1 MLQQGEKMD
10 FLIFT
15 GNSNKSLAEGIVSR
29 LGMRLGASTVSK
41 FSDGEIMVKIN
52 ESVRGRDV
60 FIVQPTNAPSDT
72 NLMELMVMTDA
83 LRRASANTIT
93 AVMPYFGYSRQDRAS
108 EPRVPITAKLVSN
121 LITVSGADRVI
132 TMDLHAGQIQGFFDI
147 PVDNLYALPVFYKY
161 MKDNNLC
168 DDDTVI
174 VSPDAGG
181 VARAR
186 IYAKKFGMPLAII
199 DKRRSG
205 PNIAKV
211 MNVIGEVSGKKC
223 ILIDDMIDTAGT
235 LTEAATALIEN
246 GAVSVKAMAT
256 HGILSGPAIERISN
270 SVIEKVIITDTID
283 NTRLKDFAKLE
294 ILTVAEILATS
305 IVRIHN
311 KESISSLFTGD

>member
-1 MLQQGEKMD
+1 MD
-10 FLIFT
+10 FLIFS
-15 GNSNKSLAEGIVSR
+15 GNSNKSLAEGIVAR
-29 LGMRLGASTVSK
+29 LGMRLGAATVSK

-60 FIVQPTNAPSDT
+60 FVVQPTNAPSDT
-72 NLMELMVMTDA
+72 NLMELMVMADA
-83 LRRASANTIT
+83 LKRASANTIT
-93 AVMPYFGYSRQDRAS
+93 AIMPYFGYSRQDRVS
-108 EPRVPITAKLVSN
+108 EPRVPITAKLISN
-121 LITVSGADRVI
+121 LITVSGIDRVV

-147 PVDNLYALPVFYKY
+147 PVDNLYALPVFHKY
-161 MKDNNLC
+161 MQDNNLC
-168 DDDTVI
+168 NDDTVI

-205 PNIAKV
+205 PNVAKV
-211 MNVIGEVSGKKC
+211 MHVIGDVSGKKC

-235 LTEAATALIEN
+235 LTEAAAALMAN

-256 HGILSGPAIERISN
+256 HGILSGPAIDRLSN
-270 SVIEKVIITDTID
+270 SAIEKVIITDTID

-294 ILTVAEILATS
+294 ILSVAGVLATS
-305 IVRIHN
+305 IERIHN
-311 KESISSLFTGD
+311 KESISSLFTGN

>member
-1 MLQQGEKMD
+1 MD
-10 FLIFT
+10 FLIFS
-15 GNSNKSLAEGIVSR
+15 GNSNKSLAESIVSR
-29 LGMRLGASTVSK
+29 LGMRLGAATVSK
-41 FSDGEIMVKIN
+41 FSDGEIMVKIDD
-52 ESVRGRDV
+52 SVRGRDV
-60 FIVQPTNAPSDT
+60 FVVQPTNAPSDS

-83 LRRASANTIT
+83 LKRASANTIT
-93 AVMPYFGYSRQDRAS
+93 AIMPYFGYSRQDRAS

-121 LITVSGADRVI
+121 LIATSGVDRVV

-161 MKDNNLC
+161 MQDNNLC
-168 DDDTVI
+168 NDDTVI

-205 PNIAKV
+205 PNVAKV
-211 MNVIGEVSGKKC
+211 MHVIGEIAGKKC

-235 LTEAATALIEN
+235 LTEAAVALMEH

-256 HGILSGPAIERISN
+256 HGILSGPAIDRISS

-283 NTRLKDFAKLE
+283 NTRLKDFTKLQ
-294 ILTVAEILATS
+294 ILSVAGILATS
-305 IVRIHN
+305 IERIHN
-311 KESISSLFTGD
+311 KESISSLFTGN

>member
-1 MLQQGEKMD
+1 MD
-10 FLIFT
+10 FLIFS
-15 GNSNKSLAEGIVSR
+15 GNSNKSLAESIVSR
-29 LGMRLGASTVSK
+29 LGMRLGAATVSK
-41 FSDGEIMVKIN
+41 FSDGEIMVKID

-60 FIVQPTNAPSDT
+60 FVVQPTNAPSDS

-83 LRRASANTIT
+83 LKRASANTIT
-93 AVMPYFGYSRQDRAS
+93 AIMPYFGYSRQDRAS

-121 LITVSGADRVI
+121 LIATSGVDRVV

-161 MKDNNLC
+161 MQDNNLC
-168 DDDTVI
+168 NDDTVI

-205 PNIAKV
+205 PNVAKV
-211 MNVIGEVSGKKC
+211 MHVIGEIAGKKC

-235 LTEAATALIEN
+235 LTEAAVALMEH

-256 HGILSGPAIERISN
+256 HGILSGPAIDRISS

-283 NTRLKDFAKLE
+283 NTRLKDFTKLQ
-294 ILTVAEILATS
+294 ILSVAGILATS
-305 IVRIHN
+305 IERIHN
-311 KESISSLFTGD
+311 KESIKIGRAHV

>member
-1 MLQQGEKMD
+1 MD
-10 FLIFT
+10 FLIFS
-15 GNSNKSLAEGIVSR
+15 GNSNKSLAESIVSR
-29 LGMRLGASTVSK
+29 LGMRLGAATVSK
-41 FSDGEIMVKIN
+41 FSDGEIMVKID

-60 FIVQPTNAPSDT
+60 FVVQPTNAPSDS

-83 LRRASANTIT
+83 LKRASANTIT
-93 AVMPYFGYSRQDRAS
+93 AIMPYFGYSRQDRAS

-121 LITVSGADRVI
+121 LIATSGVDRVV

-161 MKDNNLC
+161 MQDNNLC
-168 DDDTVI
+168 NDDTVI

-205 PNIAKV
+205 PNVAKI
-211 MNVIGEVSGKKC
+211 MHVIGEIAGKKC

-235 LTEAATALIEN
+235 LTEAAVALMEH

-256 HGILSGPAIERISN
+256 HGILSGPAIDRISS
-270 SVIEKVIITDTID
+270 SVIEKVIISDTID
-283 NTRLKDFAKLE
+283 NTRLKDFTKLQ
-294 ILTVAEILATS
+294 ILSVAGILATS
-305 IVRIHN
+305 IERIHN
-311 KESISSLFTGD
+311 KESISSLFTGN

>member
-1 MLQQGEKMD
+1 MD
-10 FLIFT
+10 FLIFS
-15 GNSNKSLAEGIVSR
+15 GNSNKSLAESIVSR
-29 LGMRLGASTVSK
+29 LGMRLGAATVSK

-72 NLMELMVMTDA
+72 NLMELMVMADA

-93 AVMPYFGYSRQDRAS
+93 AIMPYFGYSRQDRAS

-121 LITVSGADRVI
+121 LITVAGINRVV

-161 MKDNNLC
+161 MQDNNLC
-168 DDDTVI
+168 DGETVI

-186 IYAKKFGMPLAII
+186 TYAKKFGMPLAII
-199 DKRRSG
+199 DKRRSS
-205 PNIAKV
+205 PNVAKV
-211 MNVIGEVSGKKC
+211 MHVIGEVAGKKC

-235 LTEAATALIEN
+235 LTEAAAALMEN

-256 HGILSGPAIERISN
+256 HGILSGPAIDRIGA

-294 ILTVAEILATS
+294 ILTVSGILATS
-305 IVRIHN
+305 IERIHN
-311 KESISSLFTGD
+311 KESISSLFKGD

>member
-1 MLQQGEKMD
+1 MD
-10 FLIFT
+10 FLIFS
-15 GNSNKSLAEGIVSR
+15 GNSNKSLAESIVSR
-29 LGMRLGASTVSK
+29 LGMRLGAATVSK
-41 FSDGEIMVKIN
+41 FSDGEIMVKID

-60 FIVQPTNAPSDT
+60 FVVQPTNAPSDS

-83 LRRASANTIT
+83 LKRASANTIT
-93 AVMPYFGYSRQDRAS
+93 AIMPYFGYSRQDRAS

-121 LITVSGADRVI
+121 LIATSGVDRVV

-161 MKDNNLC
+161 MQDNNLC
-168 DDDTVI
+168 NDDTVI

-205 PNIAKV
+205 PNVAKV
-211 MNVIGEVSGKKC
+211 MHVIGEIAGKKC
-223 ILIDDMIDTAGT
+223 ILIDDMIDTAST
-235 LTEAATALIEN
+235 LTEAAVALMEH

-256 HGILSGPAIERISN
+256 HGILSGPAIDRISS

-283 NTRLKDFAKLE
+283 NTRLKDFTKLQ
-294 ILTVAEILATS
+294 ILSVAGILATS
-305 IVRIHN
+305 IERIHN
-311 KESISSLFTGD
+311 KESISSLFTGN

>member
-1 MLQQGEKMD
+1 MD
-10 FLIFT
+10 FLIFS

-29 LGMRLGASTVSK
+29 LGMRLGAATVSK

-60 FIVQPTNAPSDT
+60 FVVQPTNAPSDT
-72 NLMELMVMTDA
+72 NLMELMIMADA
-83 LRRASANTIT
+83 LKRASANTIT
-93 AVMPYFGYSRQDRAS
+93 AIMPYFGYSRQDRAS
-108 EPRVPITAKLVSN
+108 EPRVPITSKLVAN
-121 LITVSGADRVI
+121 LITTSGVDRVV

-161 MKDNNLC
+161 MQDNNLC
-168 DDDTVI
+168 NEDTVI

-186 IYAKKFGMPLAII
+186 TYAKKFGMPLAII
-199 DKRRSG
+199 DKRRSS
-205 PNIAKV
+205 PNVAKV
-211 MNVIGEVSGKKC
+211 MHVIGDVAGKKC

-235 LTEAATALIEN
+235 LTEAAAALMEN

-256 HGILSGPAIERISN
+256 HGILSGPAIDRIGA

-294 ILTVAEILATS
+294 ILSVSGILATS
-305 IVRIHN
+305 IERIHN

>member
-1 MLQQGEKMD
+1 MD
-10 FLIFT
+10 FLIFS

-29 LGMRLGASTVSK
+29 LGMRLGAATVSK

-72 NLMELMVMTDA
+72 NLMELMVMADA

-93 AVMPYFGYSRQDRAS
+93 AIMPYFGYSRQDRAS

-121 LITVSGADRVI
+121 LITVAGINRVV

-161 MKDNNLC
+161 MQDNNLC
-168 DDDTVI
+168 DGETVI

-186 IYAKKFGMPLAII
+186 TYAKKFGMPLAII
-199 DKRRSG
+199 DKRRSS
-205 PNIAKV
+205 PNVAKV
-211 MNVIGEVSGKKC
+211 MHVIGEVAGKKC

-235 LTEAATALIEN
+235 LTEAAAALMEN

-256 HGILSGPAIERISN
+256 HGILSGPAIDRIGA

-294 ILTVAEILATS
+294 ILTVSGILATS
-305 IVRIHN
+305 IERIHN
-311 KESISSLFTGD
+311 KESISSLFKGD

>member
-1 MLQQGEKMD
+1 MD
-10 FLIFT
+10 FLIFS
-15 GNSNKSLAEGIVSR
+15 GNSNKSLAESIVSR
-29 LGMRLGASTVSK
+29 LGMRLGAATVSK
-41 FSDGEIMVKIN
+41 FSDGEIMVKID

-60 FIVQPTNAPSDT
+60 FVVQPTNAPSDS

-83 LRRASANTIT
+83 LKRASANTIT
-93 AVMPYFGYSRQDRAS
+93 AIMPYFGYSRQDRAS

-121 LITVSGADRVI
+121 LIATSGVDRVV

-161 MKDNNLC
+161 MQDNNLC
-168 DDDTVI
+168 NDDTVI

-205 PNIAKV
+205 PNVAKV
-211 MNVIGEVSGKKC
+211 MHVIGEIAGKKC

-235 LTEAATALIEN
+235 LTEAAVALMEH

-256 HGILSGPAIERISN
+256 HGILSGPAIDRISS
-270 SVIEKVIITDTID
+270 SVIEKGMRHQ
-283 NTRLKDFAKLE
+283 NRGCQF
-294 ILTVAEILATS
+294 
-305 IVRIHN
+305 
-311 KESISSLFTGD
+311 

>member
-1 MLQQGEKMD
+1 MD
-10 FLIFT
+10 FLIFS
-15 GNSNKSLAEGIVSR
+15 GNSNKSLAESIVSR
-29 LGMRLGASTVSK
+29 LGMRLGAATVSK
-41 FSDGEIMVKIN
+41 FSDGEIMVKID

-60 FIVQPTNAPSDT
+60 FVVQPTNAPSDS

-83 LRRASANTIT
+83 LKRASANTIT
-93 AVMPYFGYSRQDRAS
+93 AIMPYFGYSRQDRAS

-121 LITVSGADRVI
+121 LIATSGVDRVV

-161 MKDNNLC
+161 MQDNNLC
-168 DDDTVI
+168 NDDTVI

-205 PNIAKV
+205 PNVAKV
-211 MNVIGEVSGKKC
+211 MHVIGEIAGKKC

-235 LTEAATALIEN
+235 LTEAAVALMEH

-256 HGILSGPAIERISN
+256 HGIFSGPAIDRISS

-283 NTRLKDFAKLE
+283 NTRLKDFTKLQ
-294 ILTVAEILATS
+294 ILSVAGILATS
-305 IVRIHN
+305 IERIHN
-311 KESISSLFTGD
+311 KESISSLFTGN

>member
-1 MLQQGEKMD
+1 MD
-10 FLIFT
+10 FLIFS

-29 LGMRLGASTVSK
+29 LGMRIGAATVSK

-72 NLMELMVMTDA
+72 NLMELMVMADA

-93 AVMPYFGYSRQDRAS
+93 AIMPYFGYSRQDRAS
-108 EPRVPITAKLVSN
+108 EPRVPITAKLISN
-121 LITVSGADRVI
+121 LITVSGVDRVV

-161 MKDNNLC
+161 MQDNNLC
-168 DDDTVI
+168 DDETVI

-186 IYAKKFGMPLAII
+186 TYAKKFGMPLAII

-205 PNIAKV
+205 PNVAKV
-211 MNVIGEVSGKKC
+211 MHVIGEVAGKKC

-235 LTEAATALIEN
+235 LTEAAAALIDN

-256 HGILSGPAIERISN
+256 HGILSGPAIDRIGA
-270 SVIEKVIITDTID
+270 SVIEKIIITDTID

-294 ILTVAEILATS
+294 ILTVSGILATS
-305 IVRIHN
+305 IERIHN

>member
-1 MLQQGEKMD
+1 MD
-10 FLIFT
+10 FLIFS
-15 GNSNKSLAEGIVSR
+15 GNSNKSLAESIVSR
-29 LGMRLGASTVSK
+29 LGMRLGAATVSK
-41 FSDGEIMVKIN
+41 FSDGEIMVKID

-60 FIVQPTNAPSDT
+60 FVVQPTNAPSDS

-83 LRRASANTIT
+83 LKRASANTIT
-93 AVMPYFGYSRQDRAS
+93 AIMPYFGYSRQDRAS

-121 LITVSGADRVI
+121 LIATSGVDRVV

-147 PVDNLYALPVFYKY
+147 PVDNLYTLPVFYKY
-161 MKDNNLC
+161 MQDNNLC
-168 DDDTVI
+168 NDDTII

-205 PNIAKV
+205 PNVAKV
-211 MNVIGEVSGKKC
+211 MHVIGEIAGKKC

-235 LTEAATALIEN
+235 LTEAAVALMEH

-256 HGILSGPAIERISN
+256 HGILSGPAIDRISS

-283 NTRLKDFAKLE
+283 NTRLKDFTKLQ
-294 ILTVAEILATS
+294 ILSVAGILATS
-305 IVRIHN
+305 IERIHN
-311 KESISSLFTGD
+311 KESISSLFTGN

>member
-1 MLQQGEKMD
+1 MD
-10 FLIFT
+10 FLIFS
-15 GNSNKSLAEGIVSR
+15 GNSNKSLAEGLVAR
-29 LGMRLGASTVSK
+29 LGMRLGAATVSK

-60 FIVQPTNAPSDT
+60 FLVQPTNAPSDT
-72 NLMELMVMTDA
+72 NLMELMVMADA
-83 LRRASANTIT
+83 LKRASANTIT
-93 AVMPYFGYSRQDRAS
+93 AIIPYFGYSRQDRAS

-121 LITVSGADRVI
+121 LITVSGIDRVV

-161 MKDNNLC
+161 MQDNNLC
-168 DDDTVI
+168 NDDTVI

-186 IYAKKFGMPLAII
+186 TYAKKFGMPLAII
-199 DKRRSG
+199 DKRRSS
-205 PNIAKV
+205 PNVAKV
-211 MNVIGEVSGKKC
+211 MHVIGEVADKKC

-235 LTEAATALIEN
+235 LTEAAAALMEN

-256 HGILSGPAIERISN
+256 HGILSGPAIDRISN

-294 ILTVAEILATS
+294 ILSVSGILATS
-305 IVRIHN
+305 IERIHN

>member
-1 MLQQGEKMD
+1 MD
-10 FLIFT
+10 FLIFS
-15 GNSNKSLAEGIVSR
+15 GNSNKSLAESIVSR
-29 LGMRLGASTVSK
+29 LGMRLGAATVSK
-41 FSDGEIMVKIN
+41 FSDGEIMVKID

-60 FIVQPTNAPSDT
+60 FVVQPTNAPSDS

-83 LRRASANTIT
+83 LKRASANTIT
-93 AVMPYFGYSRQDRAS
+93 AIMPYFGYSRQDRAS

-121 LITVSGADRVI
+121 LIATSGVDRVV

-161 MKDNNLC
+161 MQDNNLC
-168 DDDTVI
+168 NDDTVI

-186 IYAKKFGMPLAII
+186 IYAKKFGMPLALI

-205 PNIAKV
+205 PNVAKV
-211 MNVIGEVSGKKC
+211 MHVIGEIAGKKC

-235 LTEAATALIEN
+235 LTEAAVALMEH

-256 HGILSGPAIERISN
+256 HGILSGPAIDRISS

-283 NTRLKDFAKLE
+283 NTRLKDFTKLQ
-294 ILTVAEILATS
+294 ILSVAGILATS
-305 IVRIHN
+305 IERIHN
-311 KESISSLFTGD
+311 KESISSLFTGN

>member
-1 MLQQGEKMD
+1 MD
-10 FLIFT
+10 FLIFS
-15 GNSNKSLAEGIVSR
+15 GNSNKSLAEGIVSL
-29 LGMRLGASTVSK
+29 LGMRLGAATVSK

-72 NLMELMVMTDA
+72 NLMELMVMADA

-93 AVMPYFGYSRQDRAS
+93 AIMPYFGYSRQDRAS

-121 LITVSGADRVI
+121 LITVAGINRVV

-161 MKDNNLC
+161 MQDNNLC
-168 DDDTVI
+168 DGETVI

-186 IYAKKFGMPLAII
+186 TYAKKFGMPLAII
-199 DKRRSG
+199 DKRRSS
-205 PNIAKV
+205 PNVAKV
-211 MNVIGEVSGKKC
+211 MHVIGEVAGKKC

-235 LTEAATALIEN
+235 LTEAAAALMEN

-256 HGILSGPAIERISN
+256 HGILSGPAIDRIGA

-294 ILTVAEILATS
+294 ILTVSGILATS
-305 IVRIHN
+305 IERIHN
-311 KESISSLFTGD
+311 KESISSLFKGD

>member
-1 MLQQGEKMD
+1 MD
-10 FLIFT
+10 FLIFS
-15 GNSNKSLAEGIVSR
+15 GNSNKSLAESIVSR
-29 LGMRLGASTVSK
+29 LGMRLGAATVSK
-41 FSDGEIMVKIN
+41 FSDGEIMVKID

-60 FIVQPTNAPSDT
+60 FVVQPTNAPSDS

-83 LRRASANTIT
+83 LKRASANTIT
-93 AVMPYFGYSRQDRAS
+93 AIMPYFGYSRQDRAS

-121 LITVSGADRVI
+121 LIATSGVDRVV

-161 MKDNNLC
+161 MQDNNLC
-168 DDDTVI
+168 NDDTVI

-205 PNIAKV
+205 PNVAKV
-211 MNVIGEVSGKKC
+211 MHIIGEIAGKKC

-235 LTEAATALIEN
+235 LTEAAVALMEH

-256 HGILSGPAIERISN
+256 HGILSGPAIDRISS

-283 NTRLKDFAKLE
+283 NTRLKDFTKLQ
-294 ILTVAEILATS
+294 ILSVAGILATS
-305 IVRIHN
+305 IERIHN
-311 KESISSLFTGD
+311 KESISSLFTGN

>member
-1 MLQQGEKMD
+1 MD
-10 FLIFT
+10 FLIFS
-15 GNSNKSLAEGIVSR
+15 GNSNKSLAEGIVAR
-29 LGMRLGASTVSK
+29 LGMRLGAATVSK

-60 FIVQPTNAPSDT
+60 FVVQPTNAPSDT
-72 NLMELMVMTDA
+72 NLMELMIMADA
-83 LRRASANTIT
+83 LKRASANTIT
-93 AVMPYFGYSRQDRAS
+93 AIMPYFGYSRQDRAS
-108 EPRVPITAKLVSN
+108 EPRVPITSKLVAN
-121 LITVSGADRVI
+121 LITTSGVDRVV

-161 MKDNNLC
+161 MQDNNLC
-168 DDDTVI
+168 NEDTVI

-186 IYAKKFGMPLAII
+186 TYAKKFGMPLAII
-199 DKRRSG
+199 DKRRSS
-205 PNIAKV
+205 PNVAKV
-211 MNVIGEVSGKKC
+211 MHVIGDVAGKKC

-235 LTEAATALIEN
+235 LTEAAAALMEN

-256 HGILSGPAIERISN
+256 HGILSGPAIDRIGA

-294 ILTVAEILATS
+294 ILSVSDILATS
-305 IVRIHN
+305 IERIHN

>member
-1 MLQQGEKMD
+1 MD
-10 FLIFT
+10 FLIFS
-15 GNSNKSLAEGIVSR
+15 GNSNKSLAEGIVAR
-29 LGMRLGASTVSK
+29 LGMRLGAATVSK

-60 FIVQPTNAPSDT
+60 FVVQPTNAPSDT
-72 NLMELMVMTDA
+72 NLMELMVMADA
-83 LRRASANTIT
+83 LKRASANTIT
-93 AVMPYFGYSRQDRAS
+93 AIIPYFGYSRQDRAS

-121 LITVSGADRVI
+121 LITVAGVDRVV

-161 MKDNNLC
+161 MQDNNLC
-168 DDDTVI
+168 NDDTVI

-186 IYAKKFGMPLAII
+186 TYAKKFGMPLAII
-199 DKRRSG
+199 DKRRSS
-205 PNIAKV
+205 PNVAKV
-211 MNVIGEVSGKKC
+211 MHVIGEVAGKKC

-235 LTEAATALIEN
+235 LTEAAAALMEN

-256 HGILSGPAIERISN
+256 HGILSGPAIDRISN

-294 ILTVAEILATS
+294 ILSVAGILATS
-305 IVRIHN
+305 IERIHN

>member
-1 MLQQGEKMD
+1 MD
-10 FLIFT
+10 FLIFS
-15 GNSNKSLAEGIVSR
+15 GNSNKSLAESIVSR
-29 LGMRLGASTVSK
+29 LGMRLGVATVSK
-41 FSDGEIMVKIN
+41 FSDGEIMVKID

-60 FIVQPTNAPSDT
+60 FVVQPTNAPSDS

-83 LRRASANTIT
+83 LKRASANTIT
-93 AVMPYFGYSRQDRAS
+93 AIMPYFGYSRQDRAS

-121 LITVSGADRVI
+121 LIATSGVDRVV

-161 MKDNNLC
+161 MQDNNLC
-168 DDDTVI
+168 NDDTVI

-205 PNIAKV
+205 PNVAKV
-211 MNVIGEVSGKKC
+211 MHVIGEIAGKKC

-235 LTEAATALIEN
+235 LTEAAVALMEH

-256 HGILSGPAIERISN
+256 HGILSGPAIDRISS

-283 NTRLKDFAKLE
+283 NTRLKDFTKLQ
-294 ILTVAEILATS
+294 ILSVAGILATS
-305 IVRIHN
+305 IERIHN
-311 KESISSLFTGD
+311 KESISSLFTGN

>member
-1 MLQQGEKMD
+1 MD
-10 FLIFT
+10 FLIFS
-15 GNSNKSLAEGIVSR
+15 GNSNKSLAESIVSR
-29 LGMRLGASTVSK
+29 LSMRLGAATVSK
-41 FSDGEIMVKIN
+41 FSDGEIMVKID

-60 FIVQPTNAPSDT
+60 FVVQPTNAPSDS

-83 LRRASANTIT
+83 LKRASANTIT
-93 AVMPYFGYSRQDRAS
+93 AIMPYFGYSRQDRAS

-121 LITVSGADRVI
+121 LIATSGVDRVV

-161 MKDNNLC
+161 MQDNNLC
-168 DDDTVI
+168 NDDTVI

-205 PNIAKV
+205 PNVAKV
-211 MNVIGEVSGKKC
+211 MHVIGEIAGKKC

-235 LTEAATALIEN
+235 LTEAAVALMEH

-256 HGILSGPAIERISN
+256 HGILSGPAIDRISS

-283 NTRLKDFAKLE
+283 NTRLKDFTKLQ
-294 ILTVAEILATS
+294 ILSVAGILATS
-305 IVRIHN
+305 IERIHN
-311 KESISSLFTGD
+311 KESISSLFTGN

>member
-1 MLQQGEKMD
+1 MD
-10 FLIFT
+10 FLIFS

-29 LGMRLGASTVSK
+29 LGMRLGAATVSK

-72 NLMELMVMTDA
+72 NLMELMVMADA

-93 AVMPYFGYSRQDRAS
+93 AIMPYFGYSRQDRAS
-108 EPRVPITAKLVSN
+108 EPRVPITAKLISN
-121 LITVSGADRVI
+121 LITVAGINRVV

-161 MKDNNLC
+161 MQDNNLC
-168 DDDTVI
+168 DGETVI

-181 VARAR
+181 GARAR
-186 IYAKKFGMPLAII
+186 TYAKKFGMPLGII

-205 PNIAKV
+205 PNVAKV
-211 MNVIGEVSGKKC
+211 MHVIGEVAGKKC

-235 LTEAATALIEN
+235 LTEAAAALMEN

-256 HGILSGPAIERISN
+256 HGILSGPAIDRIGN

-294 ILTVAEILATS
+294 ILTVSGILATS
-305 IVRIHN
+305 IERIHN